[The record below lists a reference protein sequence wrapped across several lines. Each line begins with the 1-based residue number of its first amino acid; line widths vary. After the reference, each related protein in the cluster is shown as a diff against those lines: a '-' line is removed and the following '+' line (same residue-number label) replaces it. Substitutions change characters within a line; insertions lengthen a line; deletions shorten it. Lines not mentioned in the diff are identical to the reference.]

1 MLILSKKL
9 MKVSCP
15 IIYAVE
21 CSFVKIAD
29 ACGPNLMTEFHSNP
43 CFIDNEIC
51 KQVLGYPAK
60 IME

>member
-1 MLILSKKL
+1 

-60 IME
+60 MME